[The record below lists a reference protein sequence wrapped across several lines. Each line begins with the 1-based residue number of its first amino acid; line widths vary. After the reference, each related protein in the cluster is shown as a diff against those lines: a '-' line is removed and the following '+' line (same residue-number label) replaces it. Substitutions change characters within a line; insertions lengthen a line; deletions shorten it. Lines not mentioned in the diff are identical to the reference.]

1 MKTDSRTDTCQHE
14 NANWHIDIL
23 SIAFSFK
30 IFEIP
35 SEIGRTSIKFLKQKQ
50 CARKRPPKH
59 NFRQILYPQN
69 SVQIYDLGDFFVVE
83 ATTSHQIE

>member
-1 MKTDSRTDTCQHE
+1 MKTDARTDACKHE
-14 NANWHIDIL
+14 NANWHIYIL

-35 SEIGRTSIKFLKQKQ
+35 SEIGRTSIKFLKQRQ
-50 CARKRPPKH
+50 CAPTMPPKH

-69 SVQIYDLGDFFVVE
+69 KVQIHDFEDFVRC
-83 ATTSHQIE
+83 